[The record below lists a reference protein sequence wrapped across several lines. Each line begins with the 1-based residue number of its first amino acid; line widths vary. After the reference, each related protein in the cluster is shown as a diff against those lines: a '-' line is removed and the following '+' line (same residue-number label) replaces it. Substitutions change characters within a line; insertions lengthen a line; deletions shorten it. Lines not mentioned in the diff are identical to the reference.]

1 MSFEEQKV
9 GSSVESAGT
18 ESFIDEVL
26 GGEEK
31 SQSPEKEKSIPQ
43 EVESDPQAD
52 EGNSPIPDDEEGPFS
67 SDDSIKEK
75 REEVPDDSA
84 LKQEVEVLKKRLHD
98 TQSAMHKATG
108 ERSKLQKELEELKAK
123 QKDED
128 DWFSEDDKHK
138 VEQLESDLK
147 KSEEEVNQITS
158 QGQDIARQA
167 AEKEWDAA
175 AAPVIAKNPD
185 FEKVVYDDLVALLD
199 ASNGNAQVRAD
210 WQNLKDKS
218 PSAVYAFAKRSLEV
232 LEFQR
237 DPEAYKEKLRKQ
249 SNVNLDPD
257 SDGNSSPIGKE
268 GLDMLPS
275 ADVPIEKSSGRVSF
289 VDELFGQ

>member
-1 MSFEEQKV
+1 MSLEEQKAEQLN
-9 GSSVESAGT
+9 GEQDT

-31 SQSPEKEKSIPQ
+31 SQSPEKDEPINP
-43 EVESDPQAD
+43 EVKSDPQDD
-52 EGNSPIPDDEEGPFS
+52 EGNSPIPDDETDPFS

-75 REEVPDDSA
+75 HEEAPDAAA
-84 LKQEVEVLKKRLHD
+84 LKQEIEGLKKRLHD

-108 ERSKLQKELEELKAK
+108 ERSTLQKELDELKAK
-123 QKDED
+123 QKSED
-128 DWFSEDDKHK
+128 DWFSEDDKQK
-138 VEQLESDLK
+138 VEKLESDLK
-147 KSEEEVNQITS
+147 KSDEEVNRINS
-158 QGQDIARQA
+158 QGQDIAKQA

-249 SNVNLDPD
+249 SNVNFNPD
-257 SDGNSSPIGKE
+257 SDSNSSPIGKE

>member
-1 MSFEEQKV
+1 MSLEEQKV
-9 GSSVESAGT
+9 ESEET
-18 ESFIDEVL
+18 ESFVDELL
-26 GGEEK
+26 GGEKE
-31 SQSPEKEKSIPQ
+31 SHSPGAEE
-43 EVESDPQAD
+43 ATNLTD
-52 EGNSPIPDDEEGPFS
+52 EPDVKDDDGDSPIPDDDEEIFP
-67 SDDSIKEK
+67 SDDSIKGK
-75 REEVPDDSA
+75 LDEVPDTTA

-108 ERSKLQKELEELKAK
+108 ERSKLQKELDELKAK
-123 QKDED
+123 QQDED

-138 VEQLESDLK
+138 VEQLEADLK
-147 KSEEEVNQITS
+147 KSEEEVNQISS
-158 QGQDIARQA
+158 QEQYIARQA

-199 ASNGNAQVRAD
+199 ASTGNAQVRAE
-210 WQNLKDKS
+210 WENLKDKS
-218 PSAVYAFAKRSLEV
+218 PAAVYTFAKRSLEV

-249 SNVNLDPD
+249 LSQ
-257 SDGNSSPIGKE
+257 GYHNSSAFDNASPVGKE

-275 ADVPIEKSSGRVSF
+275 ADIPVEKSSGRVSF

>member
-1 MSFEEQKV
+1 MSLEEQKV
-9 GSSVESAGT
+9 ESEET
-18 ESFIDEVL
+18 ESFVDELL
-26 GGEEK
+26 GGEKE
-31 SQSPEKEKSIPQ
+31 SHSPGAEE
-43 EVESDPQAD
+43 ATNLTD
-52 EGNSPIPDDEEGPFS
+52 EPDVKDDDGDSPIPDDDEEIFP

-98 TQSAMHKATG
+98 TQSAMHKAMG
-108 ERSKLQKELEELKAK
+108 ERSKLQKELDELKAK
-123 QKDED
+123 QQDED

-138 VEQLESDLK
+138 VEQLEADLK

-158 QGQDIARQA
+158 QGQYIARQA

-199 ASNGNAQVRAD
+199 ASTGNAQVRAE
-210 WQNLKDKS
+210 WENLKDKS
-218 PSAVYAFAKRSLEV
+218 PAAVYTFAKRSLEV

-249 SNVNLDPD
+249 LSQ
-257 SDGNSSPIGKE
+257 GYHNSSAFDNASPVGKE

-275 ADVPIEKSSGRVSF
+275 ADIPIEKSSGRVSF

>member
-1 MSFEEQKV
+1 MSLEEQKV
-9 GSSVESAGT
+9 ESEET
-18 ESFIDEVL
+18 ESFVDELL
-26 GGEEK
+26 GGEKE
-31 SQSPEKEKSIPQ
+31 SHSPGAEE
-43 EVESDPQAD
+43 ATNLTD
-52 EGNSPIPDDEEGPFS
+52 EPDVKDDDGDSPIPDDDEEIFP
-67 SDDSIKEK
+67 SDDSKKEK
-75 REEVPDDSA
+75 LDEVPDTTA

-108 ERSKLQKELEELKAK
+108 ERSKLQKELDELKAK
-123 QKDED
+123 QQDED

-138 VEQLESDLK
+138 VEQLEADLK

-158 QGQDIARQA
+158 QEQYIARQA

-199 ASNGNAQVRAD
+199 ASTGNAQVRAE
-210 WQNLKDKS
+210 WENLKDKS
-218 PSAVYAFAKRSLEV
+218 PAAVYTFAKRSLEV

-249 SNVNLDPD
+249 LSQ
-257 SDGNSSPIGKE
+257 GYHNSSAFDNASPVGKE

-275 ADVPIEKSSGRVSF
+275 ADIPIEKSSGRVSF